1 MFHSLELCS
10 ACIHSSNDLLISLW
24 ATYLSFGPVII
35 NDAIFTIVLS
45 LLSGA
50 VVGFSLGLIG
60 GGGSILAVPL
70 LIYVVGVTNTH
81 LAIGTSALAVGAN
94 ALINMIHHKKGG
106 HVKVKE
112 GVLFAIPGAIGTTL
126 GAQLGLLTSS
136 EDLLILFA
144 AFMILLSLSMLLKR
158 KAGSNNYKKQEK
170 SPLNYTHIENSGRDE
185 TNKELRDR
193 IKDRKE
199 SRNLE
204 TNESKHFLIFIFRN
218 KKYCRLLLVGFI
230 VGIAAGYFGIGGG
243 FIIVPALMHTISGL
257 TIVDAVG
264 TSLIPV
270 STFGFLTATRYS
282 LSGDINWFISLL
294 FIGGG
299 ILGGVYGTRMSSKIS
314 KERLQKVFA
323 IILIVVAVYII
334 LKTLLNL

>member
-1 MFHSLELCS
+1 M
-10 ACIHSSNDLLISLW
+10 LISFW

-35 NDAIFTIVLS
+35 NDTIITIVLS

-70 LIYVVGVTNTH
+70 LIYVVGVANIH
-81 LAIGTSALAVGAN
+81 VAIGTSALAVGAN

-106 HVKVKE
+106 HVKVNE
-112 GVLFAIPGAIGTTL
+112 GVLFAIPGAIGTII

-144 AFMILLSLSMLLKR
+144 AFMILLSLIMLLR
-158 KAGSNNYKKQEK
+158 GKAGSNNDKKQEE
-170 SPLNYTHIENSGRDE
+170 SPLTYTHIENSGRDE
-185 TNKELRDR
+185 TSVDFRDR
-193 IKDRKE
+193 FGDKDSRE
-199 SRNLE
+199 SRNSGI
-204 TNESKHFLIFIFRN
+204 NERKHFLIFKKF
-218 KKYCRLLLVGFI
+218 KKYYRLLLAGFI

-257 TIVDAVG
+257 AIIDAVG

-270 STFGFLTATRYS
+270 STFGFSY
-282 LSGDINWFISLL
+282 
-294 FIGGG
+294 
-299 ILGGVYGTRMSSKIS
+299 
-314 KERLQKVFA
+314 
-323 IILIVVAVYII
+323 
-334 LKTLLNL
+334 

>member
-1 MFHSLELCS
+1 M
-10 ACIHSSNDLLISLW
+10 LISFWEIYVNLGS
-24 ATYLSFGPVII
+24 AII
-35 NDAIFTIVLS
+35 NEAIVTIVLS

-70 LIYVVGVTNTH
+70 LIYVVGVANTH
-81 LAIGTSALAVGAN
+81 VAIGTSALAVGAN
-94 ALINMIHHKKGG
+94 ALINMIHHKREG

-112 GVLFAIPGAIGTTL
+112 GILFAIPGAAGTTI

-144 AFMILLSLSMLLKR
+144 AFMILLSLIMLLKR
-158 KAGSNNYKKQEK
+158 RTDSNNHKKQEK
-170 SPLNYTHIENSGRDE
+170 NPLSYRHIENSGRDDS
-185 TNKELRDR
+185 NINFGDR
-193 IKDRKE
+193 IEDNDSKE
-199 SRNLE
+199 SRNSE
-204 TNESKHFLIFIFRN
+204 INRRKHFITFIFLN
-218 KKYCRLLLVGFI
+218 KKYYRLLLVGFI

-257 TIVDAVG
+257 AIIDAVG

-270 STFGFLTATRYS
+270 STFGFLTAVRYS
-282 LSGDINWFISLL
+282 LSGEINWFISLL

-299 ILGGVYGTRMSSKIS
+299 ILGGFYGTRISSKLS
-314 KERLQKVFA
+314 KEKLQRFFA
-323 IILIVVAVYII
+323 IILIIVAIYII
-334 LKTLLNL
+334 LRSLLNT